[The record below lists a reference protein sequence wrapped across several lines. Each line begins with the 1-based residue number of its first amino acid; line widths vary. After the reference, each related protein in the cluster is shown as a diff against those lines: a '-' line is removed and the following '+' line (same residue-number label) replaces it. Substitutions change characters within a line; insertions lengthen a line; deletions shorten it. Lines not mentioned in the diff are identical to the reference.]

1 MRKTPL
7 AIASVIIVIAL
18 LGGSA
23 VLQVEGVSNP
33 VGKFLLQQPSSAS
46 SLSLTGAVF
55 NQDGSI
61 NTTTGASSSPLNP
74 LSATAGP
81 TGSTGGGSCT
91 TTTSTPVGQGF
102 GWGISV
108 TPKYNGTAT
117 AMSITGTYTVLLN
130 GASTGITKTVS
141 YSNIVPSGTAVTIK
155 PLSEDITAAQVVSNA
170 GGKTGQLA
178 VSISPQVTITITYA
192 NGGVVTQS
200 GTASGTGTVD
210 IAQSTTTYCASALSV
225 SATGGTFS
233 S

>member
-55 NQDGSI
+55 NPDGTI
-61 NTTTGASSSPLNP
+61 NITTGASSSPLNP
-74 LSATAGP
+74 LSVTSGPGGAGA
-81 TGSTGGGSCT
+81 GSCT

-141 YSNIVPSGTAVTIK
+141 YSNIVPSGTAVDIK
-155 PLSEDITAAQVVSNA
+155 PLSEDITPAQVVSNA

-178 VSISPQVTITITYA
+178 VSISPQVTIAITYA

-210 IAQSTTTYCASALSV
+210 IAQSTTTYCALALSV